1 VEPTISSAAKELRER
16 FDMTVEPEGILTGIR
31 GGLSR
36 ENISTRF
43 RAIRKAFGEVQ
54 RSTVLHYSVLTLTLG
69 LAAIIRLLPL
79 RWGAYISEFDPYF
92 NFNDMR
98 QITSNG
104 WQSWYAYTDF
114 KAWFPFG
121 RPPVTTSYP
130 GTSFT
135 GTLFYQFLTS
145 IGINISLYDAA
156 VWAPVILGVFGVLV
170 IYFFAR
176 DIWGKSAG
184 LLAALF
190 SAFSSSLISRTDL
203 GFFRNEAVGIP
214 TMVMAFL
221 FFIRA
226 VDQNRSLKATI
237 IYSMLSSV
245 SLIYM
250 TFAWGSFRYAAEVL
264 GLFTLAMV
272 VLKRY
277 SPRLTLAYGITMGFF
292 LYTGTE
298 LPLLGHSYL
307 TESTTIALLGI
318 MGILAIMELA
328 RLAPTSRG
336 RFTVVSLTV
345 VGIAAIA
352 IIGIATNLIGVGLR
366 GKFLATLDP
375 FVRNNIPLVAS
386 VAENRPSTWA
396 SLYLEIGSV
405 ILLAVFGF
413 FFAFQRL
420 RDSDVLLIIFGVT
433 GFYFAASLVR
443 LTLILAPA
451 MATLA
456 AITVVELG
464 KPAMDI
470 IQQTVIFPRR
480 KLRFTPRVSREFSLG
495 ILLIIL
501 ILVVPTF
508 INAVQSAYTPTTIAS
523 ASLPVRGAYP
533 DWIQALTWMNNNLPS
548 TSVVFAWWDYG
559 YWISVNTGLHTL
571 ADNGTGNTTQIQ
583 IIATGLML
591 NESMASNLL
600 RQYGVTHVAIFVSY
614 NYQSGG
620 SGLCSSQAG
629 TPPVCGYG
637 DDSKWY
643 WMVRIGNGTIINT
656 PLGPATVTY
665 RQIVQNAQTGA
676 SVYYRYIS
684 IGGKT
689 DNGTVITDNVPQSSS
704 NAAAVPLGNTLLG
717 LLLRNDYPS
726 TLSPRL
732 TYNSQASQGD
742 PSDRG
747 DSQPYFFT
755 RVYESTNNYVLIY
768 KVNYPQTPVLTTT
781 LSNPYISKTDLS
793 KGTNITGTLTDSN
806 GPISTNL
813 PVTLQYCVP
822 PGCTSWTTIGQA
834 YLDGTSGSF
843 GRCSWSSTCTWTS
856 SSLVPLPTQGLVEVR
871 GWWNGEP
878 ALDLNMV
885 LSANQTIIEH
895 S

>member
-1 VEPTISSAAKELRER
+1 MTI
-16 FDMTVEPEGILTGIR
+16 EPEGILTGIR

-36 ENISTRF
+36 ENISARF
-43 RAIRKAFGEVQ
+43 RAIRKTLGGIPRA
-54 RSTVLHYSVLTLTLG
+54 TVLHYSILSLTLA

-98 QITSNG
+98 QITANG
-104 WQSWYAYTDF
+104 WQSWFAYTDF
-114 KAWFPFG
+114 KAWYPFG
-121 RPPVTTSYP
+121 RPPVSTSYP

-135 GTLFYQFLTS
+135 GTLIYQFLQA

-156 VWAPVILGVFGVLV
+156 VYSPVILGIFGVLV

-184 LLAALF
+184 LLAGLF

-214 TMVMAFL
+214 TMVMAFM

-226 VDQNRSLKATI
+226 VNPSRSLKGTI

-250 TFAWGSFRYAAEVL
+250 TFAWGSFRYAAEVV
-264 GLFTLAMV
+264 GLFVLALI
-272 VLKRY
+272 VLGRY
-277 SPRLTLAYGITMGFF
+277 SPRLLLSYGITIGFF
-292 LYTGTE
+292 LFTGAE
-298 LPLLGHSYL
+298 LPLLGHTYL
-307 TESTTIALLGI
+307 TESTTIALLGV
-318 MGILAIMELA
+318 MGLLAVMELS
-328 RLAPTSRG
+328 RLAPTTRG
-336 RFTVVSLTV
+336 RLTV
-345 VGIAAIA
+345 LSLAVAGVVAVAVLGVGT
-352 IIGIATNLIGVGLR
+352 GLISAGLR

-386 VAENRPSTWA
+386 VAENRPSTWS
-396 SLYLEIGSV
+396 SLYLEIGSI

-470 IQQTVIFPRR
+470 IQQAVIFPRR
-480 KLRFTPRVSREFSLG
+480 KLRFTSRVSREFSLG

-523 ASLPVRGAYP
+523 ASLPVRGNFP
-533 DWIQALTWMNNNLPS
+533 DWLQALTWMNNNLPS

-571 ADNGTGNTTQIQ
+571 ADNGTGNSTQIQ

-591 NESMASNLL
+591 NESMAVNLM
-600 RQYGVTHVAIFVSY
+600 RQYGVTHVAVFFSY

-620 SGLCSSQAG
+620 SPLCPSSNNSPAG
-629 TPPVCGYG
+629 SPPVCGYG

-643 WMVRIGNGTIINT
+643 WMVRIGNGTQIST
-656 PLGPATVTY
+656 PIGAATVTY
-665 RQIVQNAQTGA
+665 KQRNTSLSNGQTQTE
-676 SVYYRYIS
+676 YIRYITMN
-684 IGGKT
+684 GQT
-689 DNGTVITDNVPQSSS
+689 DNGTLITS
-704 NAAAVPLGNTLLG
+704 NYQGALIPTSNTLLG
-717 LLLRNDYPS
+717 ILLRNGYPTGIS
-726 TLSPRL
+726 NP
-732 TYNSQASQGD
+732 
-742 PSDRG
+742 PSFCSSGQTTSCDTGNRG
-747 DSQPYFFT
+747 DARPYFFT
-755 RVYESTNNYVLIY
+755 KVFQSSNDYVLLY
-768 KVNYPQTPVLTTT
+768 RVNYPQTPILTAM
-781 LSNPYISKTDLS
+781 LSNPYVS
-793 KGTNITGTLTDSN
+793 KGANNGNNITGTLTNPS
-806 GPISTNL
+806 GQ
-813 PVTLQYCVP
+813 PVTSMTPVMLQYAKP
-822 PGCTSWTTIGQA
+822 NDSSWTMIGNSTLTTTGTYQF
-834 YLDGTSGSF
+834 LNWKPPSGTSP
-843 GRCSWSSTCTWTS
+843 
-856 SSLVPLPTQGLVEVR
+856 VHVR
-871 GWWNGEP
+871 AWWNGDP
-878 ALDLNMV
+878 SLGLNV
-885 LSANQTIIEH
+885 AVSANQTLIQL
-895 S
+895 

>member
-1 VEPTISSAAKELRER
+1 
-16 FDMTVEPEGILTGIR
+16 MTVDTEGILTGIR

-36 ENISTRF
+36 ENISSRF
-43 RAIRKAFGEVQ
+43 RAIRKALGGVQ
-54 RSTVLHYSVLTLTLG
+54 RSTVLHYSVLSLTLA

-98 QITSNG
+98 QITANG

-121 RPPVTTSYP
+121 RAPVTTSYP

-135 GTLFYQFLTS
+135 GTLFYQFLIS
-145 IGINISLYDAA
+145 IGINVSLYDAA
-156 VWAPVILGVFGVLV
+156 VYAPVVLGIFGVLV

-184 LLAALF
+184 LLAGLF

-214 TMVMAFL
+214 TMVMTFL
-221 FFIRA
+221 FFARA

-237 IYSMLSSV
+237 VYSMLSSV

-264 GLFTLAMV
+264 GLFALAMV

-292 LYTGTE
+292 MYTGTE
-298 LPLLGHSYL
+298 LPLLGHTYL
-307 TESTTIALLGI
+307 TESTTIALLGV
-318 MGILAIMELA
+318 MGVLGIMELT
-328 RLAPTSRG
+328 RLAPTARG
-336 RFTVVSLTV
+336 RLTVVSLTV
-345 VGIAAIA
+345 AGVVAIA
-352 IIGIATNLIGVGLR
+352 VLGIATGLIGVGLR

-420 RDSDVLLIIFGVT
+420 RDSDILLIIFGVT

-533 DWIQALTWMNNNLPS
+533 DWIQALAWMNNNLPS

-571 ADNGTGNTTQIQ
+571 ADNGTGNLTQIQ

-591 NESMASNLL
+591 NESMAANLL

-614 NYQSGG
+614 NYQSSG

-629 TPPVCGYG
+629 NPPVCGYG

-656 PLGPATVTY
+656 PLGQATVTY
-665 RQIVQNAQTGA
+665 RQVVTSTTTGA
-676 SVYYRYIS
+676 SVYYRYIT

-689 DNGTVITDNVPQSSS
+689 DNGTVITDNYPSGSSQ
-704 NAAAVPLGNTLLG
+704 AAAIPLSNTLLG
-717 LLLRNDYPS
+717 LLLRNSYP
-726 TLSPRL
+726 TGLSPQL
-732 TYNSQASQGD
+732 IGGD
-742 PSDRG
+742 TSDRG
-747 DSQPYFFT
+747 DAKPYYFT
-755 RVYESTNNYVLIY
+755 KVYESSNDYVLLY
-768 KVNYPQTPVLTTT
+768 QVNYPQTPVLSTT
-781 LSNPYISKTDLS
+781 LSNPDMSSASLA
-793 KGTNITGTLTDSN
+793 KGTNITGTLHYPN
-806 GPISTNL
+806 GSPVSTNV

-822 PGCTSWTTIGQA
+822 TTSTGSNSCSCPSTNACGWTTIGQA
-834 YLDGTSGSF
+834 YLNGTLPGSF
-843 GRCSWSSTCTWTS
+843 GSCSWSSSCTWS
-856 SSLVPLPTQGLVEVR
+856 SSSPVPLPSSTQITFR

-878 ALDLNMV
+878 TLDLDMA
-885 LSANQTIIEH
+885 LTANQTLIEH

>member
-1 VEPTISSAAKELRER
+1 MTIEPER
-16 FDMTVEPEGILTGIR
+16 FLTGIR

-36 ENISTRF
+36 GNISARF
-43 RAIRKAFGEVQ
+43 RAIRKTLGGIPRA
-54 RSTVLHYSVLTLTLG
+54 TVLHYSILSLTLG

-98 QITSNG
+98 AITSSG
-104 WQSWYAYTDF
+104 WQSWYSYVNFA
-114 KAWFPFG
+114 AWYPFG
-121 RPPVTTSYP
+121 RPPVSTSYP

-135 GTLFYQFLTS
+135 GTLIYQFLQA

-156 VWAPVILGVFGVLV
+156 VYAPVILGVFGVLV
-170 IYFFAR
+170 VYFFAR

-184 LLAALF
+184 LLAGLF
-190 SAFSSSLISRTDL
+190 SAFSSSLISRTNL

-221 FFIRA
+221 FFMRA
-226 VDQNRSLKATI
+226 INPSRSLKGTI

-250 TFAWGSFRYAAEVL
+250 SFAWGSFRYAAEVL
-264 GLFTLAMV
+264 GLFTLALI
-272 VLKRY
+272 VLGRY
-277 SPRLTLAYGITMGFF
+277 TPRLLLSYGITIGFF
-292 LYTGTE
+292 LFTGTE
-298 LPLLGHSYL
+298 LPLLGHTYL
-307 TESTTIALLGI
+307 TESTTVALLGV
-318 MGILAIMELA
+318 MGLLAVMELS

-336 RFTVVSLTV
+336 RLTV
-345 VGIAAIA
+345 LGLAVAGVVAIA
-352 IIGIATNLIGVGLR
+352 VLGVGTGLISAGLR

-386 VAENRPSTWA
+386 VAENRPSTWS

-420 RDSDVLLIIFGVT
+420 RDSDVLLIVFGVT

-480 KLRFTPRVSREFSLG
+480 KLRFTSRVSREFSLG

-523 ASLPVRGAYP
+523 ASLPVRGNFP
-533 DWIQALTWMNNNLPS
+533 DWLQALTWMNNNLPS
-548 TSVVFAWWDYG
+548 ASVVFAWWDYG

-571 ADNGTGNTTQIQ
+571 ADNGTGNSTQIQ

-591 NESMASNLL
+591 NESMAVNLM
-600 RQYGVTHVAIFVSY
+600 RQYGVTHVAVFFSY

-620 SGLCSSQAG
+620 SPLCPSSTNTPAG
-629 TPPVCGYG
+629 SPPVCGYG

-643 WMVRIGNGTIINT
+643 WMVRIGNGTQIST
-656 PLGPATVTY
+656 PIGAATVTY
-665 RQIVQNAQTGA
+665 KQR
-676 SVYYRYIS
+676 
-684 IGGKT
+684 
-689 DNGTVITDNVPQSSS
+689 
-704 NAAAVPLGNTLLG
+704 NT
-717 LLLRNDYPS
+717 S
-726 TLSPRL
+726 
-732 TYNSQASQGD
+732 
-742 PSDRG
+742 
-747 DSQPYFFT
+747 
-755 RVYESTNNYVLIY
+755 
-768 KVNYPQTPVLTTT
+768 
-781 LSNPYISKTDLS
+781 LSNGQTQTEYIR
-793 KGTNITGTLTDSN
+793 NITGTLSN
-806 GPISTNL
+806 PSGQ
-813 PVTLQYCVP
+813 PVTSRTPVMLQYAKP
-822 PGCTSWTTIGQA
+822 NDNSWTMIGNSTLTTTGTYQF
-834 YLDGTSGSF
+834 LNWKPPSGTSP
-843 GRCSWSSTCTWTS
+843 
-856 SSLVPLPTQGLVEVR
+856 VHVR
-871 GWWNGEP
+871 AWWNGDP
-878 ALDLNMV
+878 SLGLNV
-885 LSANQTIIEH
+885 AVSANQTLIQL
-895 S
+895 

>member
-1 VEPTISSAAKELRER
+1 
-16 FDMTVEPEGILTGIR
+16 MTVEPEGILTGIR

-36 ENISTRF
+36 ENISSRF
-43 RAIRKAFGEVQ
+43 RAIRKTLGGIPRA
-54 RSTVLHYSVLTLTLG
+54 TVLHYSILSLTLA

-98 QITSNG
+98 QITANG
-104 WQSWYAYTDF
+104 WQSWYAYTDL
-114 KAWFPFG
+114 KAWYPFG
-121 RPPVTTSYP
+121 RPPVSTSYP

-135 GTLFYQFLTS
+135 GTLIYQFLQV

-156 VWAPVILGVFGVLV
+156 VYAPVILGIFGVLV

-184 LLAALF
+184 LLAGLF

-221 FFIRA
+221 FFMRA
-226 VDQNRSLKATI
+226 VNTGRSLKATI

-264 GLFTLAMV
+264 GLFTLALV
-272 VLKRY
+272 VLGRY
-277 SPRLTLAYGITMGFF
+277 SPRLTLSYGITMGFF
-292 LYTGTE
+292 LFTGTQ

-307 TESTTIALLGI
+307 TESTTVALLGV
-318 MGILAIMELA
+318 MGILAVMELS
-328 RLAPTSRG
+328 RLAPTTRG
-336 RFTVVSLTV
+336 RLTV
-345 VGIAAIA
+345 LSLAVAGVAAIA
-352 IIGIATNLIGVGLR
+352 VLGVGTGLISAGLR

-386 VAENRPSTWA
+386 VAENRPSTWS
-396 SLYLEIGSV
+396 SLYLEIGSI

-420 RDSDVLLIIFGVT
+420 RDSDVLLIVFGVT

-470 IQQTVIFPRR
+470 IQQAVIFPRR
-480 KLRFTPRVSREFSLG
+480 KLRFTSRVSREFSLG

-523 ASLPVRGAYP
+523 ASLPVRGNFP
-533 DWIQALTWMNNNLPS
+533 DWLQALTWMNNNLPS
-548 TSVVFAWWDYG
+548 TSVIFSWWDYG

-571 ADNGTGNTTQIQ
+571 ADNGTGNSTQIQ

-591 NESMASNLL
+591 NESMAVNLL
-600 RQYGVTHVAIFVSY
+600 RQYGVTHVAIFISY

-620 SGLCSSQAG
+620 SPLCPSTSSSPAG
-629 TPPVCGYG
+629 SPPVCGYG

-643 WMVRIGNGTIINT
+643 WMVRIGNGTQINT

-665 RQIVQNAQTGA
+665 QQRNTPTSNGQTQTD
-676 SVYYRYIS
+676 YIRYIKMN
-684 IGGKT
+684 GQM
-689 DNGTVITDNVPQSSS
+689 DNGTRITSNYAGAVIPTS
-704 NAAAVPLGNTLLG
+704 NTLLG
-717 LLLRNDYPS
+717 LLLRDGYPVGIGNPS
-726 TLSPRL
+726 S
-732 TYNSQASQGD
+732 GD
-742 PSDRG
+742 AGNRG
-747 DSQPYFFT
+747 DMRPYFFT
-755 RVYESTNNYVLIY
+755 KVFQSSNDYVLVY
-768 KVNYPQTPVLTTT
+768 KVNYPQTPTLTAT
-781 LSNPYISKTDLS
+781 LSNPYVP
-793 KGTNITGTLTDSN
+793 KGGNSTNTITGTLTYPN
-806 GPISTNL
+806 GL
-813 PVTLQYCVP
+813 PVTSGKQVILQYAIPTPGGGWTFIGNSTLTSGTFKLSWKP
-822 PGCTSWTTIGQA
+822 PS
-834 YLDGTSGSF
+834 GTS
-843 GRCSWSSTCTWTS
+843 
-856 SSLVPLPTQGLVEVR
+856 PIYVR
-871 GWWNGEP
+871 AWWNGDP
-878 ALDLNMV
+878 SLDLNMAV
-885 LSANQTIIEH
+885 SANQTLIQL
-895 S
+895 

>member
-1 VEPTISSAAKELRER
+1 MTI
-16 FDMTVEPEGILTGIR
+16 EPEGILTGIR

-36 ENISTRF
+36 ENISARF
-43 RAIRKAFGEVQ
+43 RAVRKTLGGIPRA
-54 RSTVLHYSVLTLTLG
+54 TVLHYSILSLTLA

-98 QITSNG
+98 QITANG
-104 WQSWYAYTDF
+104 WQSWFAYTDF
-114 KAWFPFG
+114 KAWYPFG
-121 RPPVTTSYP
+121 RPPVSTSYP

-135 GTLFYQFLTS
+135 GTLIYQFLQA
-145 IGINISLYDAA
+145 IGVNISLYDAA
-156 VWAPVILGVFGVLV
+156 VYSPVILGIFGVLV

-184 LLAALF
+184 LLAGLF

-226 VDQNRSLKATI
+226 VNPSRSLKGTI

-264 GLFTLAMV
+264 GLFVLALI
-272 VLKRY
+272 VLGRY
-277 SPRLTLAYGITMGFF
+277 SPRLMLSYGITIGFF
-292 LYTGTE
+292 LFTGTQ

-307 TESTTIALLGI
+307 TESTTIALLGV
-318 MGILAIMELA
+318 MGLLAVMELS

-336 RFTVVSLTV
+336 RLTV
-345 VGIAAIA
+345 LGLAVAGVVAIA
-352 IIGIATNLIGVGLR
+352 VLGVGTGLISAGLR

-386 VAENRPSTWA
+386 VAENRPSTWS

-420 RDSDVLLIIFGVT
+420 RDSDVLLIVFGVT

-470 IQQTVIFPRR
+470 IQQAVIFPRR
-480 KLRFTPRVSREFSLG
+480 KLRFTSRVSREFSLG

-523 ASLPVRGAYP
+523 ASLPVRGNFP
-533 DWIQALTWMNNNLPS
+533 DWLQALTWMNNNLPS

-571 ADNGTGNTTQIQ
+571 ADNGTGNSTQIQ
-583 IIATGLML
+583 IIASGLML
-591 NESMASNLL
+591 NESMAVNLL
-600 RQYGVTHVAIFVSY
+600 HQYGVTDVALFISY
-614 NYQSGG
+614 NYQSGN
-620 SGLCSSQAG
+620 SPLCSSTAG

-643 WMVRIGNGTIINT
+643 WMVRIGNGTQINT
-656 PLGPATVTY
+656 PAGTATVTY
-665 RQIVQNAQTGA
+665 QQTTTTTSSGA
-676 SVYYRYIS
+676 SQTDYIRYITMN
-684 IGGKT
+684 GQK
-689 DNGTVITDNVPQSSS
+689 DNGTRITSNFQNVLWPTS
-704 NAAAVPLGNTLLG
+704 NTLLG
-717 LLLRNDYPS
+717 LLMRNSYPAGINNQ
-726 TLSPRL
+726 P
-732 TYNSQASQGD
+732 SQDSGN
-742 PSDRG
+742 RG
-747 DSQPYFFT
+747 DTTPHFFT
-755 RVYESTNNYVLIY
+755 RLFASTNNYVLVY
-768 KVNYPQTPVLTTT
+768 KVNYPQTPSLTAM
-781 LSNPYISKTDLS
+781 LSNPYVSKS
-793 KGTNITGTLTDSN
+793 GSNSNNITGTLTYPS
-806 GPISTNL
+806 GL
-813 PVTLQYCVP
+813 PVSSSKPVILQY
-822 PGCTSWTTIGQA
+822 A
-834 YLDGTSGSF
+834 TSGGNWKLIGSVTLTPT
-843 GRCSWSSTCTWTS
+843 GTYETNWKPSDRTS
-856 SSLVPLPTQGLVEVR
+856 PTYVR
-871 GWWNGEP
+871 AWWNGDP
-878 ALDLNMV
+878 ALNLNIA
-885 LSANQTIIEH
+885 LSANQTMIQL
-895 S
+895 

>member
-1 VEPTISSAAKELRER
+1 
-16 FDMTVEPEGILTGIR
+16 MTLEPEGIFTGIR

-36 ENISTRF
+36 ENISARF
-43 RAIRKAFGEVQ
+43 RAIRKTLGGIPRA
-54 RSTVLHYSVLTLTLG
+54 TVLHYSILTLTLG

-98 QITSNG
+98 QITSGG

-135 GTLFYQFLTS
+135 GTLIYMFLQA
-145 IGINISLYDAA
+145 IGINVSLYDAA
-156 VWAPVILGVFGVLV
+156 VYAPVTLGVFGVLV

-176 DIWGKSAG
+176 DIWGNSAG
-184 LLAALF
+184 LLAALL

-214 TMVMAFL
+214 TMVMTFL

-226 VDQNRSLKATI
+226 VDANRSLKATI
-237 IYSMLSSV
+237 IYSILSSM

-250 TFAWGSFRYAAEVL
+250 AFAWGSFRYAAEVL
-264 GLFTLAMV
+264 GLFALALV

-277 SPRLTLAYGITMGFF
+277 SPRLMLSYGITMGLF
-292 LYTGTE
+292 LFTGTE
-298 LPLLGHSYL
+298 LPLLGHTYL
-307 TESTTIALLGI
+307 TESTTIALLGV
-318 MGILAIMELA
+318 MGVLAIMELA

-336 RFTVVSLTV
+336 RLAVAGLTV
-345 VGIAAIA
+345 AGVAAVA
-352 IIGIATNLIGVGLR
+352 ILGVSTGLISAGLR
-366 GKFLATLDP
+366 GKFYATLNP
-375 FVRNNIPLVAS
+375 FIRNSIPLVAS

-433 GFYFAASLVR
+433 AFYFAASLVR

-451 MATLA
+451 VATLG
-456 AITVVELG
+456 AITIVELG

-470 IQQTVIFPRR
+470 IQQAVIFPRR
-480 KLRFTPRVSREFSLG
+480 KLRFTSRVSREFSLG

-523 ASLPVRGAYP
+523 ASLPVRGYY
-533 DWIQALTWMNNNLPS
+533 WIQALTWMNNNLPS

-571 ADNGTGNTTQIQ
+571 ADNGTGNLTQIQ

-591 NESMASNLL
+591 NESMGVNLL
-600 RQYGVTHVAIFVSY
+600 RQYGVTHVAIFISF
-614 NYQSGG
+614 NYQQGG
-620 SGLCSSQAG
+620 SGLCSSGAG
-629 TPPVCGYG
+629 SPPVCGYG

-643 WMVRIGNGTIINT
+643 WMVRIGNGTVINT
-656 PLGPATVTY
+656 PLGLATVTY
-665 RQIVQNAQTGA
+665 RQVTENAQTGA
-676 SVYYRYIS
+676 SVYDRYIT

-689 DNGTVITDNVPQSSS
+689 DNGTVITDNFPPGSSQ
-704 NAAAVPLGNTLLG
+704 AAAIPLSNTLLG
-717 LLLRNDYPS
+717 LLLRDSYP
-726 TLSPRL
+726 TGINNQLKGA
-732 TYNSQASQGD
+732 NGD

-747 DSQPYFFT
+747 DSSPYFFG
-755 RVYESTNNYVLIY
+755 RVFASSNNYVLIY
-768 KVNYPQTPVLTTT
+768 KVNYPQTPTLTTV
-781 LSNPYISKTDLS
+781 LSNPYMPQGGT
-793 KGTNITGTLTDSN
+793 TNITGSLSYPS
-806 GPISTNL
+806 GL
-813 PVTLQYCVP
+813 PVLTAVKPVVLQYAT
-822 PGCTSWTTIGQA
+822 TSTGWTLIGNATI
-834 YLDGTSGSF
+834 TSSGSF
-843 GRCSWSSTCTWTS
+843 AFPDWKPPNQLGSIT
-856 SSLVPLPTQGLVEVR
+856 VR
-871 GWWNGEP
+871 GWWNGDP
-878 ALDLNMV
+878 TLDLNMV
-885 LSANQTIIEH
+885 LSANQTLIEH
-895 S
+895 

>member
-1 VEPTISSAAKELRER
+1 
-16 FDMTVEPEGILTGIR
+16 MTLEPEGIFTGIR

-36 ENISTRF
+36 ENISARF
-43 RAIRKAFGEVQ
+43 RAIRKTLGGIPRA
-54 RSTVLHYSVLTLTLG
+54 TVLHYSILTLTLG

-98 QITSNG
+98 QITSGG

-135 GTLFYQFLTS
+135 GTLIYMFLQA
-145 IGINISLYDAA
+145 IGINVSLYDAA
-156 VWAPVILGVFGVLV
+156 VYAPVTLGVFGVLV

-176 DIWGKSAG
+176 DIWGNSAG
-184 LLAALF
+184 LLAALL

-214 TMVMAFL
+214 TMVMTFL

-226 VDQNRSLKATI
+226 VDANRSLKATI
-237 IYSMLSSV
+237 IYSILSSM

-250 TFAWGSFRYAAEVL
+250 AFAWGSFRYAAEVL
-264 GLFTLAMV
+264 GLFALALV

-277 SPRLTLAYGITMGFF
+277 SPRLMLSYGITMGLF
-292 LYTGTE
+292 LFTGTE
-298 LPLLGHSYL
+298 LPLLGHTYL
-307 TESTTIALLGI
+307 TESTTIALLGV
-318 MGILAIMELA
+318 MGVLAIMELA

-336 RFTVVSLTV
+336 RLAVAGLTV
-345 VGIAAIA
+345 AGVAAVA
-352 IIGIATNLIGVGLR
+352 ILGVSTGLISAGLR
-366 GKFLATLDP
+366 GKFYATLNP
-375 FVRNNIPLVAS
+375 FIRNSIPLVAS

-433 GFYFAASLVR
+433 AFYFAASLVR

-451 MATLA
+451 VATLG
-456 AITVVELG
+456 AITIVELG

-470 IQQTVIFPRR
+470 IQQAVIFPRR
-480 KLRFTPRVSREFSLG
+480 KLRFTSRVSREFSLG

-523 ASLPVRGAYP
+523 ASLPVRGYYP

-571 ADNGTGNTTQIQ
+571 ADNGTGNLTQIQ

-591 NESMASNLL
+591 NESMGVNLL
-600 RQYGVTHVAIFVSY
+600 RQYGVTHVAIFISY
-614 NYQSGG
+614 NYQQGG
-620 SGLCSSQAG
+620 SGLCSSGAG
-629 TPPVCGYG
+629 SPPVCGYG

-643 WMVRIGNGTIINT
+643 WMVRIGNGTVINT
-656 PLGPATVTY
+656 PLGLATVTY
-665 RQIVQNAQTGA
+665 RQVTENAQTGA
-676 SVYYRYIS
+676 SVYDRYIT

-689 DNGTVITDNVPQSSS
+689 DNGTVITDNFPPGSSQ
-704 NAAAVPLGNTLLG
+704 AAAIPLSNTLLG
-717 LLLRNDYPS
+717 LLLRDSYP
-726 TLSPRL
+726 TGINNQLKGA
-732 TYNSQASQGD
+732 NGD

-747 DSQPYFFT
+747 DSSPYFFG
-755 RVYESTNNYVLIY
+755 RVFASSNNYVLIY
-768 KVNYPQTPVLTTT
+768 KVNYPQTPTLTTV
-781 LSNPYISKTDLS
+781 LSNSYMPQGGT
-793 KGTNITGTLTDSN
+793 TNITGSLSYPS
-806 GPISTNL
+806 GL
-813 PVTLQYCVP
+813 PVLTAVKPVVLQYAT
-822 PGCTSWTTIGQA
+822 TSTGWTLIGNATI
-834 YLDGTSGSF
+834 TSSGSF
-843 GRCSWSSTCTWTS
+843 AFPDWKPPNQLGSIT
-856 SSLVPLPTQGLVEVR
+856 VR
-871 GWWNGEP
+871 GWWNGDP
-878 ALDLNMV
+878 TLDLNMV
-885 LSANQTIIEH
+885 LSANQTLIEH
-895 S
+895 

>member
-1 VEPTISSAAKELRER
+1 MTI
-16 FDMTVEPEGILTGIR
+16 EPEGILTGIR

-36 ENISTRF
+36 ENISARF
-43 RAIRKAFGEVQ
+43 RAVRKTLGGIPRA
-54 RSTVLHYSVLTLTLG
+54 TVLHYSILSLTLA

-98 QITSNG
+98 QITANG
-104 WQSWYAYTDF
+104 WQSWFAYTDF
-114 KAWFPFG
+114 KAWYPFG
-121 RPPVTTSYP
+121 RPPVSTSYP

-135 GTLFYQFLTS
+135 GTLIYQFLQA
-145 IGINISLYDAA
+145 IGVNISLYDAA
-156 VWAPVILGVFGVLV
+156 VYSPVILGIFGVLV

-184 LLAALF
+184 LLAGLF

-226 VDQNRSLKATI
+226 VNPSRSLKGTI

-264 GLFTLAMV
+264 GLFVLALI
-272 VLKRY
+272 VLGRY
-277 SPRLTLAYGITMGFF
+277 SPRLMLSYGITIGFF
-292 LYTGTE
+292 LFTGTQ

-307 TESTTIALLGI
+307 TESTTIALLGV
-318 MGILAIMELA
+318 MGLLAVMELS

-336 RFTVVSLTV
+336 RLTV
-345 VGIAAIA
+345 LGLAVAGVVAIA
-352 IIGIATNLIGVGLR
+352 VLGVGTGLISAGLR

-386 VAENRPSTWA
+386 VAENRPSTWS

-420 RDSDVLLIIFGVT
+420 RDSDVLLIVFGVT

-470 IQQTVIFPRR
+470 IQQAVIFPRR
-480 KLRFTPRVSREFSLG
+480 KLRFTSRVSREFSLG

-523 ASLPVRGAYP
+523 ASLPVRGNFP
-533 DWIQALTWMNNNLPS
+533 DWLQALTWMNNNLPS

-571 ADNGTGNTTQIQ
+571 ADNGTGNSTQIQ
-583 IIATGLML
+583 IIASGLML
-591 NESMASNLL
+591 NESMAVNLL
-600 RQYGVTHVAIFVSY
+600 HQYGVTDVALFISY
-614 NYQSGG
+614 NYQSGN
-620 SGLCSSQAG
+620 SPLCSSTAG

-643 WMVRIGNGTIINT
+643 WMVRIGNGTQINT
-656 PLGPATVTY
+656 PAGTATVTY
-665 RQIVQNAQTGA
+665 QQTTTTTSSGA
-676 SVYYRYIS
+676 SQTDYIRYITMN
-684 IGGKT
+684 GQK
-689 DNGTVITDNVPQSSS
+689 DNGTRITSNFQNVLWPTS
-704 NAAAVPLGNTLLG
+704 NTLLG
-717 LLLRNDYPS
+717 LLMRNSYPAGINNQ
-726 TLSPRL
+726 P
-732 TYNSQASQGD
+732 SQDSGN
-742 PSDRG
+742 RG
-747 DSQPYFFT
+747 DTTPHFFT
-755 RVYESTNNYVLIY
+755 RLFASTNNYVLVY
-768 KVNYPQTPVLTTT
+768 KVNYPQTPSLTAV
-781 LSNPYISKTDLS
+781 LSNPYVSKS
-793 KGTNITGTLTDSN
+793 GSNSNNITGTLTYPS
-806 GPISTNL
+806 GL
-813 PVTLQYCVP
+813 PVSSSKPVILQY
-822 PGCTSWTTIGQA
+822 A
-834 YLDGTSGSF
+834 TSGGNWKLIGSVTLTPT
-843 GRCSWSSTCTWTS
+843 GTYETNWKPSDRTS
-856 SSLVPLPTQGLVEVR
+856 PTYVR
-871 GWWNGEP
+871 AWWNGDP
-878 ALDLNMV
+878 ALNLNIA
-885 LSANQTIIEH
+885 LSANQTMIQL
-895 S
+895 

>member
-1 VEPTISSAAKELRER
+1 
-16 FDMTVEPEGILTGIR
+16 MTLEPEGILTGIR

-36 ENISTRF
+36 ENISARF
-43 RAIRKAFGEVQ
+43 RAIRKTLGGIPRA
-54 RSTVLHYSVLTLTLG
+54 TVLHYSILTLTLG

-98 QITSNG
+98 QITSGG

-135 GTLFYQFLTS
+135 GTLIYMFLQA
-145 IGINISLYDAA
+145 IGINVSLYDAA
-156 VWAPVILGVFGVLV
+156 VYAPVILGVFAVLV
-170 IYFFAR
+170 FYFFSR
-176 DIWGKSAG
+176 VICGKSAG
-184 LLAALF
+184 LLAALL

-214 TMVMAFL
+214 TMVMTFL

-226 VDQNRSLKATI
+226 VDANRSLKATI
-237 IYSMLSSV
+237 IYSILSSM

-250 TFAWGSFRYAAEVL
+250 AFAWGSFRYAAEVL
-264 GLFTLAMV
+264 GLFTLALV

-277 SPRLTLAYGITMGFF
+277 SPRLMLSYGITMGLF
-292 LYTGTE
+292 LFTGTE
-298 LPLLGHSYL
+298 LPLLGHTYL
-307 TESTTIALLGI
+307 TESTTIALLGV
-318 MGILAIMELA
+318 MGVLAIMELA

-336 RFTVVSLTV
+336 RLAVAGLTV
-345 VGIAAIA
+345 AGVAAVA
-352 IIGIATNLIGVGLR
+352 ILGVSTGLISAGLR
-366 GKFLATLDP
+366 GKFYATLNP
-375 FVRNNIPLVAS
+375 FIRNSIPLVAS

-420 RDSDVLLIIFGVT
+420 RDGDVLLIIFGVT

-451 MATLA
+451 IATLA

-470 IQQTVIFPRR
+470 IQQAVIFPRR
-480 KLRFTPRVSREFSLG
+480 KLRFTSKVSREFSLG

-523 ASLPVRGAYP
+523 A
-533 DWIQALTWMNNNLPS
+533 
-548 TSVVFAWWDYG
+548 
-559 YWISVNTGLHTL
+559 ISVNTGLHTL
-571 ADNGTGNTTQIQ
+571 ADNGTGNLTQIQ

-591 NESMASNLL
+591 NESMGVNLL
-600 RQYGVTHVAIFVSY
+600 RQYGVTHVAIFISY
-614 NYQSGG
+614 NYQQGG
-620 SGLCSSQAG
+620 SGLCSSGAG
-629 TPPVCGYG
+629 SPPVCGYG

-643 WMVRIGNGTIINT
+643 WMVRIGNGTVINT
-656 PLGPATVTY
+656 PLGLATVTY
-665 RQIVQNAQTGA
+665 RQVTENAQTGA
-676 SVYYRYIS
+676 SVYDRYIT

-689 DNGTVITDNVPQSSS
+689 DNGTVITDNFPPGSSQ
-704 NAAAVPLGNTLLG
+704 AAAIPLSNTLLG
-717 LLLRNDYPS
+717 LLLRDSYP
-726 TLSPRL
+726 TGINNQLKGA
-732 TYNSQASQGD
+732 NGD

-747 DSQPYFFT
+747 DSSPYFFS
-755 RVYESTNNYVLIY
+755 RVFASSNNYVLIY
-768 KVNYPQTPVLTTT
+768 KVNYPQTPTLTTV
-781 LSNPYISKTDLS
+781 LSNPYMPQGGT
-793 KGTNITGTLTDSN
+793 TNITGSLSYPS
-806 GPISTNL
+806 GL
-813 PVTLQYCVP
+813 PVLTTVKPVVLQYAT
-822 PGCTSWTTIGQA
+822 TSTGWTLIGNATI
-834 YLDGTSGSF
+834 
-843 GRCSWSSTCTWTS
+843 TS
-856 SSLVPLPTQGLVEVR
+856 SGTFTFRDWTPPNQLGSITVR
-871 GWWNGEP
+871 GWWNGDP
-878 ALDLNMV
+878 ALNLNMV
-885 LSANQTIIEH
+885 LSGNQTLIEH
-895 S
+895 

>member
-1 VEPTISSAAKELRER
+1 MTI
-16 FDMTVEPEGILTGIR
+16 EPEGFLTGIR

-36 ENISTRF
+36 ENISARF
-43 RAIRKAFGEVQ
+43 RAIRKTLGGIPRA
-54 RSTVLHYSVLTLTLG
+54 TVLHYSILSLTLA

-98 QITSNG
+98 QITANG

-114 KAWFPFG
+114 KAWYPFG
-121 RPPVTTSYP
+121 RPPVSTSYP

-135 GTLFYQFLTS
+135 GTLIYLFLQA
-145 IGINISLYDAA
+145 IGINVSLYDAA
-156 VWAPVILGVFGVLV
+156 VYAPVILGIFGVLAV
-170 IYFFAR
+170 YFFAR

-184 LLAALF
+184 LLAGLF
-190 SAFSSSLISRTDL
+190 AAFSSSLISRTDL

-221 FFIRA
+221 FFMRA
-226 VDQNRSLKATI
+226 INPSRSLKGTI

-264 GLFTLAMV
+264 GLFALALI
-272 VLKRY
+272 VLGRY
-277 SPRLTLAYGITMGFF
+277 TPRLMLSYGITMGFF

-298 LPLLGHSYL
+298 LPLLGHTYL
-307 TESTTIALLGI
+307 TESTTVALLGV
-318 MGILAIMELA
+318 MGLLAVMELS
-328 RLAPTSRG
+328 RLAPTARG
-336 RFTVVSLTV
+336 RLTV
-345 VGIAAIA
+345 LGLAVAGVAAIA
-352 IIGIATNLIGVGLR
+352 VLGVGTGLISAGLR

-386 VAENRPSTWA
+386 VAENRPSTWS

-420 RDSDVLLIIFGVT
+420 RDSDVLLIVFGVT

-470 IQQTVIFPRR
+470 IQQAVIFPRR
-480 KLRFTPRVSREFSLG
+480 KLRFTSRVSREFSLG

-523 ASLPVRGAYP
+523 ASLPVRGNFP
-533 DWIQALTWMNNNLPS
+533 DWLQALTWMNNNLPS

-571 ADNGTGNTTQIQ
+571 ADNGTGNSTQIQ

-591 NESMASNLL
+591 NESMAVNLL
-600 RQYGVTHVAIFVSY
+600 HQYGVTHVAIFISY

-620 SGLCSSQAG
+620 SPLCPSSNTSPAG
-629 TPPVCGYG
+629 SPPVCGYG

-643 WMVRIGNGTIINT
+643 WMVRIGNGTQINT
-656 PLGPATVTY
+656 PLGPATVSY
-665 RQIVQNAQTGA
+665 RQINTSTSNGQTQTD
-676 SVYYRYIS
+676 YIRYITMN
-684 IGGKT
+684 GAT
-689 DNGTVITDNVPQSSS
+689 DNGTRITS
-704 NAAAVPLGNTLLG
+704 NYQGATIPTSNTMLG
-717 LLLRNDYPS
+717 LLMRDGYPTGINNPLTSDPTNRGYTKPAFFSRAFQSSND
-726 TLSPRL
+726 
-732 TYNSQASQGD
+732 
-742 PSDRG
+742 
-747 DSQPYFFT
+747 
-755 RVYESTNNYVLIY
+755 YVLIY
-768 KVNYPQTPVLTTT
+768 KVNYPQTPTLTTM
-781 LSNPYISKTDLS
+781 LSNPYVPKGGNSKN
-793 KGTNITGTLTDSN
+793 NITGTLTFPN
-806 GPISTNL
+806 GL
-813 PVTLQYCVP
+813 PVTSKTQVYLQYATPGATWTLIGNETLTTSGTFEYLNWKP
-822 PGCTSWTTIGQA
+822 PS
-834 YLDGTSGSF
+834 GTSP
-843 GRCSWSSTCTWTS
+843 
-856 SSLVPLPTQGLVEVR
+856 VYVR
-871 GWWNGEP
+871 AWWNGDP
-878 ALDLNMV
+878 SLDLNIA
-885 LSANQTIIEH
+885 LSANQTLIQL
-895 S
+895 

>member
-1 VEPTISSAAKELRER
+1 
-16 FDMTVEPEGILTGIR
+16 MTVEPEGIFTDIR

-36 ENISTRF
+36 ENISSRF
-43 RAIRKAFGEVQ
+43 RAVRKNLAAIP
-54 RSTVLHYSVLTLTLG
+54 RATVLHYSILSLTLA

-98 QITSNG
+98 QISANG
-104 WQSWYAYTDF
+104 WQNWYSYIDF

-121 RPPVTTSYP
+121 RAPVTTSYP

-135 GTLFYQFLTS
+135 GTLLYQFLQS
-145 IGINISLYDAA
+145 IGINVSLYDTA
-156 VWAPVILGVFGVLV
+156 VFAPVILGTFGILV
-170 IYFFAR
+170 IYFFAK

-184 LLAALF
+184 LLAGLF
-190 SAFSSSLISRTDL
+190 SAFSSSLISRTGL

-214 TMVMAFL
+214 TMIMAFL
-221 FFIRA
+221 FFMRA
-226 VDQNRSLKATI
+226 INPNRSLKGTI

-264 GLFTLAMV
+264 GIFVIALV

-277 SPRLTLAYGITMGFF
+277 TPRLMLSYGITIGFF
-292 LYTGTE
+292 LFTGTQ
-298 LPLLGHSYL
+298 LPLLGHTYL
-307 TESTTIALLGI
+307 SESTTVALLGV
-318 MGILAIMELA
+318 MGLLALMEIA
-328 RLAPTSRG
+328 RLAPTTRG
-336 RFTVVSLTV
+336 RLTV
-345 VGIAAIA
+345 LGLAAVSIAAV
-352 IIGIATNLIGVGLR
+352 GVLGVGTGLISAGLR

-396 SLYLEIGSV
+396 SLYLEIGSI

-420 RDSDVLLIIFGVT
+420 RDSDVLLIIFGIT

-451 MATLA
+451 IATLA

-470 IQQTVIFPRR
+470 IQQAVIFPRR
-480 KLRFTPRVSREFSLG
+480 KLRFTSRVSREFSLG

-523 ASLPVRGAYP
+523 ASLPLRASFP
-533 DWIQALTWMNNNLPS
+533 DWLQALSWMNNNLPS

-571 ADNGTGNTTQIQ
+571 ADNGTGNQTQIQ

-591 NESMASNLL
+591 NESMAVNLL
-600 RQYGVTHVAIFVSY
+600 HQFGVTHVAIFVSY
-614 NYQSGG
+614 NYQAG
-620 SGLCSSQAG
+620 SSVGALCGSNGQT

-643 WMVRIGNGTIINT
+643 WMVRIGNQTTVNT
-656 PLGPATVTY
+656 ALGPATVTY
-665 RQIVQNAQTGA
+665 KQVITNTQTGA
-676 SVYYRYIS
+676 SVYDRYIT
-684 IGGKT
+684 IGGHT
-689 DNGTVITDNVPQSSS
+689 DNGTAITTNYSGTQIPASD
-704 NAAAVPLGNTLLG
+704 TLLG
-717 LLLRNDYPS
+717 LMIRNSFPTGPITHNQD
-726 TLSPRL
+726 T
-732 TYNSQASQGD
+732 Q
-742 PSDRG
+742 DRG
-747 DSQPYFFT
+747 DRADHGPYFMS
-755 RVYESTNNYVLIY
+755 RVFQSSNKYVLVY
-768 KVNYPQTPVLTTT
+768 QVNYPQTPTLTAQ
-781 LSNPYISKTDLS
+781 LNPPFIA
-793 KGTNITGTLTDSN
+793 KGASTNITGTLSYANGQPVSGATIQVNLQYSSASVGWTLIGNVTISSN
-806 GPISTNL
+806 GTFAYNNWKPPNSASPIYVRAWWPGDRTLNL
-813 PVTLQYCVP
+813 NL
-822 PGCTSWTTIGQA
+822 A
-834 YLDGTSGSF
+834 
-843 GRCSWSSTCTWTS
+843 
-856 SSLVPLPTQGLVEVR
+856 
-871 GWWNGEP
+871 
-878 ALDLNMV
+878 
-885 LSANQTIIEH
+885 LSANQTLIQN
-895 S
+895 